1 MTAGRRH
8 RRRDGRTRRPGGSAA
23 LIGDG
28 GNGGNAGA
36 GPTPGSPGGGG
47 TGGLLVGADG
57 LNGLP

>member
-1 MTAGRRH
+1 GR
-8 RRRDGRTRRPGGSAA
+8 GGSAA